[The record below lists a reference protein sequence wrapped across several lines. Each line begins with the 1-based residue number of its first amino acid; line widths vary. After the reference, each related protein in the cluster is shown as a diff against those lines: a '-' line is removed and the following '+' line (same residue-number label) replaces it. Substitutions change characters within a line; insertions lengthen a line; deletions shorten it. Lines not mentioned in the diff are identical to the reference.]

1 MFVCDNHNSKLF
13 EMKKIYFLLAA
24 AFIGADAVA
33 QNVVQSEVVTL
44 TKSINPSAT
53 ALDVPTVENG
63 VAAVGDTINNLY
75 FDFTNLTSGIVY
87 NNSSPSYDWEIVNA
101 MPTNLVDLGYDATF
115 NSTSGGN
122 FAIVNSDAQGN
133 GTTQECMLQ
142 LANPV
147 NLSGYSSVA
156 LVWQQYYRVFAGD
169 EHYVEYSTDG
179 GSNWVSIQVD
189 GGPSANAST
198 NPELASVN
206 LGAAA
211 GQPSVLIRFRFVGAW
226 GLFWAI
232 DDVAVVEGASADAAL
247 NAVYHGDVFGG
258 YEYSRIP
265 LSQVQEVGITVI
277 SENVGSGDVV
287 FGYLY
292 QIQDDNGVVASGQFA
307 PNSFTSGGILP
318 GLAADG
324 LDTTYY
330 ATGFTPSATGTYTVV
345 VSIASDPGFPPVDQN
360 AANNTDGSTF
370 LVTDDIYSHD
380 ETLTGLINGGSQSDP
395 APEYLA
401 GLIYEVVADA
411 TLSAI
416 QTIFYTQTG
425 FELTSS
431 AAWYEVYELDG
442 VTDIQ
447 NLTPIASGLYD
458 LQPGDV
464 STGSTLTPVDI
475 EINSG
480 LGVQLTAGNFYLVSL
495 GNADIGETLV
505 LLTSAGDDDFAGLR
519 YGPYGTGGA
528 VNWYTGWTST
538 PAVRAKLSTVAV
550 DVAENEEVS
559 EFNVYP
565 NPTIQDLTVVLT
577 SVEDADMTI
586 NIISSTGALVA
597 SEQLTSMAGQKSRIN
612 FNVDNLAS
620 GIYTVQIQGLAS
632 TLTKRVVVK

>member
-1 MFVCDNHNSKLF
+1 
-13 EMKKIYFLLAA
+13 MKKIYFLLAA

-33 QNVVQSEVVTL
+33 QNVVQSEALTL
-44 TKSINPSAT
+44 SKTVMNPPAT
-53 ALDVPTVENG
+53 ALEAPTVVNG

-75 FDFTNLTSGIVY
+75 FDFTNLTSGFVY
-87 NNSSPSYDWEIVNA
+87 NSSSPSYDWEIVNS
-101 MPTNLVDLGYDATF
+101 MPTNLVNLGYDATF

-122 FAIVNSDAQGN
+122 FAIVNSDGQGS

-142 LANPV
+142 LVNPV

-156 LVWQQYYRVFAGD
+156 LVWQQYYRVYTGD

-189 GGPSANAST
+189 GGPSANASA

-211 GQPSVLIRFRFVGAW
+211 GQPNVLIRFRFVGAW
-226 GLFWAI
+226 GLWWAI
-232 DDVAVVEGASADAAL
+232 DDVAIVEGASADAAL

-292 QIQDDNGVVASGQFA
+292 EIQDDNGVVASGQFL
-307 PNSFTSGGILP
+307 PNSVTSGSLP
-318 GLAADG
+318 GLAADES
-324 LDTTYY
+324 DTTYY
-330 ATGFTPSATGTYTVV
+330 ATGFTPSATGEYTVV

-360 AANNTDGSTF
+360 SANNTSGSSF

-380 ETLTGLINGGSQSDP
+380 ETLTGLINGGTQADP

-416 QTIFYTQTG
+416 QTIFYTQAG

-431 AAWYEVYELDG
+431 TAWYEVYELVPG
-442 VTDIQ
+442 STTPISQ
-447 NLTPIASGLYD
+447 LTPIVSDLYD
-458 LQPGDV
+458 LQPSDI

-475 EINSG
+475 EINEG
-480 LGVQLTAGNFYLVSL
+480 LGVQLTAGNSYLVAL
-495 GNADIGETLV
+495 GNADVGETLV

-519 YGPYGTGGA
+519 YGPYGQGGA

-538 PAVRAKLSTVAV
+538 PAVRAKLSTTTV
-550 DVAENEEVS
+550 DVADNEEVS

-565 NPTIQDLTVVLT
+565 NPTVQDLTVELT
-577 SVEDADMTI
+577 SVDDADMTI
-586 NIISSTGALVA
+586 NIISSTGTLVA

-620 GIYTVQIQGLAS
+620 GIYTVQVQGLAS